1 MMAGRKLL
9 SPTDTED
16 GFTDILFNALLGFA
30 FMFIVA
36 FALIQPKPTE
46 GKITPKADYIITAQW
61 PDNHPDD
68 IDLIVEDPRGQLVWF
83 NAREAG
89 LMHLDRDDRGRVGDM
104 INVNGQQINN
114 PINQE
119 TVTLR
124 GVAPGEY
131 VVNILHY
138 KSNTS
143 AAVPVSVKVEKI
155 NPTLSVR
162 FAGQV
167 TLNGAGDEQT
177 AVRFT
182 IAQDGDIVDV
192 FTRQKFLIRA
202 TDRATGAGK

>member
-1 MMAGRKLL
+1 MTGRSLL
-9 SPTDTED
+9 SPPASED
-16 GFTDILFNALLGFA
+16 GFTDILFNALLSFA

-36 FALIQPKPTE
+36 FALIQPEPTE
-46 GKITPKADYIITAQW
+46 GRITPKADYIITAQW

-68 IDLIVEDPRGQLVWF
+68 IDIIVEDPRGQLVWF

-104 INVNGQQINN
+104 ITVNGNQIQS

-138 KSNTS
+138 KSNTNS
-143 AAVPVSVKVEKI
+143 PVPVSVKVEKI
-155 NPTLSVR
+155 NPKLSVSY
-162 FAGQV
+162 AGQIM
-167 TLNGAGDEQT
+167 LKGAGDEQT

-182 IAQDGDIVDV
+182 ISPDGEIIDV
-192 FTRQKFLIRA
+192 FTRQKYLIRA
-202 TDRATGAGK
+202 TDKASGNSK